1 MPRPLGVFQSMAQ
14 IFAWEFDNF
23 LESQEAPIAL
33 SVHSRLPPPAHLCAI
48 KERTP
53 RQTRKVQVH
62 LVGKG
67 HFPRNCLGLVPSQ
80 WAMSLSMGTL
90 GGAAWGSD
98 SPNKAVFNWP
108 GREWQERRWGEAP
121 SWTGRTGLGIATPPT
136 QERVLGAQP
145 GLCTPNLWHS
155 EVAGRKPPQETAG
168 SP

>member
-33 SVHSRLPPPAHLCAI
+33 SLHSRLPPPAHLCAI

-67 HFPRNCLGLVPSQ
+67 HFSRNCLGLVPSQ

-108 GREWQERRWGEAP
+108 GREWQERRWGGGSQLDRKNWFRDSNPANPGE
-121 SWTGRTGLGIATPPT
+121 
-136 QERVLGAQP
+136 GAGCSAWALHP
-145 GLCTPNLWHS
+145 KS
-155 EVAGRKPPQETAG
+155 VAQ
-168 SP
+168 